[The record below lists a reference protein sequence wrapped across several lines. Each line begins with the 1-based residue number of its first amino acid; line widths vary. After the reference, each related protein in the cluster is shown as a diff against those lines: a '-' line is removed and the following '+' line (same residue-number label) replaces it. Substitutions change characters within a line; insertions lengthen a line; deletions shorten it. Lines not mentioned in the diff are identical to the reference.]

1 MTGWFCFVCRVSSQY
16 TGLYFAMKAS
26 LERCLPL
33 RDLCLS
39 LSRSRSLL
47 TLLSLSLL
55 SLPSRALLCLPVS
68 PSLERLL
75 SFRFSSL
82 SRDLD
87 LYRRSPRPYPL
98 SFSLS
103 SRLSRPLAA
112 SWLPFGGGS
121 LSEVFEGRSLR
132 SHIAELSVRF
142 ARLEGGG
149 SVIVNRCCLMVFLVG
164 S

>member
-1 MTGWFCFVCRVSSQY
+1 
-16 TGLYFAMKAS
+16 MKAS
-26 LERCLPL
+26 LERCVPL

-39 LSRSRSLL
+39 LSRSRSRSLL
-47 TLLSLSLL
+47 RLLSLSLL
-55 SLPSRALLCLPVS
+55 SLPSRPFLCLPVS

-87 LYRRSPRPYPL
+87 LCRRSSRPCPL

-103 SRLSRPLAA
+103 SRLSRPVGA
-112 SWLPFGGGS
+112 SLLPFGSES

-142 ARLEGGG
+142 ARLGGGG
-149 SVIVNRCCLMVFLVG
+149 SVILKKCC
-164 S
+164 